1 MRFLP
6 GCVAAIFALGV
17 VALNTGPTPA
27 VQAPAWGHFPF
38 HNNQLAGQYS
48 GTVTDSVLGSGSA
61 TGNFA
66 GTWGAIGG
74 FLGFA
79 FGSSPSITTV
89 YNPTSAFGG
98 WGGVRGVFVQ
108 TIAST
113 SCSFGFRAQYNPS
126 SFQLSGNYQAINGC
140 SGEKGSFT
148 LTEQCYYSEY
158 PQSPDKRTWSHGP
171 PSHWQPPSSPSPPPS
186 SGLSPC

>member
-27 VQAPAWGHFPF
+27 VQAPARGHFYP
-38 HNNQLAGQYS
+38 NQRLAGYYT
-48 GTVTDSVLGSGSA
+48 GTVTDSVLG
-61 TGNFA
+61 TGTAYAGFA
-66 GTWGAIGG
+66 ESWSAIGG
-74 FLGFA
+74 TLGFT
-79 FGSSPSITTV
+79 FGSGSTATYV
-89 YNPTSAFGG
+89 YNPTSGFGG

-113 SCSFGFRAQYNPS
+113 ICSFGFRAQYNPS
-126 SFQLSGNYQAINGC
+126 SFVLSGNYRAINGC
-140 SGEKGSFT
+140 SGENGSFT

-186 SGLSPC
+186 GLSPC